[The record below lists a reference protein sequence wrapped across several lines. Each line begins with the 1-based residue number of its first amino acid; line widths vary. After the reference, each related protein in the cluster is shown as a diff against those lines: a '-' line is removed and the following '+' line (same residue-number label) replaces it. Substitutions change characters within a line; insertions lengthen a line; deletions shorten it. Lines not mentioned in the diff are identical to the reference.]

1 MKLIEFANKVATKQS
16 ALPRENSI
24 TDQDINDIKEAINEN
39 ANINIYSNDEL
50 KIGKWD
56 NKDLF
61 RKKIVT
67 DYSNISIDSS
77 SYTCNIDVSSL
88 GATELWVDLSH
99 SWFEGEATQ
108 NNVTYKMKLPI
119 TTAMINK
126 STATGLGS
134 NYNDFTILE
143 AITQLFL
150 QIYIG
155 SDRQTFFNGVS
166 NCKLVLTV
174 EYLKS

>member
-16 ALPRENSI
+16 SLPRENSI
-24 TDQDINDIKEAINEN
+24 IDQDINDIKEAINEN
-39 ANINIYSNDEL
+39 ANILQFLGTEEL
-50 KIGKWD
+50 IGKWD

-61 RKKIVT
+61 RKKLVI
-67 DYSNISIDSS
+67 DYSDISIDSS

-99 SWFEGEATQ
+99 SWFEGDATQ

-119 TTAMINK
+119 ITAMINK

-134 NYNDFTILE
+134 NYNDFVLLE
-143 AITQLFL
+143 VMTQLFL

-155 SDRQTFFNGVS
+155 SDRQTFFSGVN

-174 EYLKS
+174 EYVKS

>member
-1 MKLIEFANKVATKQS
+1 M
-16 ALPRENSI
+16 
-24 TDQDINDIKEAINEN
+24 
-39 ANINIYSNDEL
+39 
-50 KIGKWD
+50 
-56 NKDLF
+56 
-61 RKKIVT
+61 
-67 DYSNISIDSS
+67 
-77 SYTCNIDVSSL
+77 
-88 GATELWVDLSH
+88 WVDLSH

-155 SDRQTFFNGVS
+155 SDRQTFFSGVS